1 MENDSEEKSQST
13 LRKFTSQGKTKTTGG
28 KANES
33 DEYII
38 TNTPEATTSF
48 PGCALLWKKF
58 GAHFDFASELSHLLA
73 TTNPFHETG
82 YDILCYII

>member
-1 MENDSEEKSQST
+1 MVKIVPVSLPTRE
-13 LRKFTSQGKTKTTGG
+13 RKFTSQGKTKTTGR

-48 PGCALLWKKF
+48 PGGALLWKNF
-58 GAHFDFASELSHLLA
+58 GATGAHFDLVSELSR
-73 TTNPFHETG
+73 
-82 YDILCYII
+82 II

>member
-1 MENDSEEKSQST
+1 ME
-13 LRKFTSQGKTKTTGG
+13 G

-58 GAHFDFASELSHLLA
+58 GEHFAFVCELSQNSVKFTEEGFL
-73 TTNPFHETG
+73 
-82 YDILCYII
+82 

>member
-1 MENDSEEKSQST
+1 MILGRQST
-13 LRKFTSQGKTKTTGG
+13 QGENCGLRKFIGQGKTKTTGG

-48 PGCALLWKKF
+48 PRGALLWKKF
-58 GAHFDFASELSHLLA
+58 GAWCSLNFL
-73 TTNPFHETG
+73 
-82 YDILCYII
+82 

>member
-1 MENDSEEKSQST
+1 M
-13 LRKFTSQGKTKTTGG
+13 RKFTSQIITKTTGG

-48 PGCALLWKKF
+48 PGGALLWKKF
-58 GAHFDFASELSHLLA
+58 EAHFDFLPEK
-73 TTNPFHETG
+73 
-82 YDILCYII
+82 

>member
-1 MENDSEEKSQST
+1 MFGKTYQLLALLSPSEYHYEYPSFMFGVQLAAK
-13 LRKFTSQGKTKTTGG
+13 RKFTSQGKTKTTGG

-48 PGCALLWKKF
+48 PGCIRRNL
-58 GAHFDFASELSHLLA
+58 ER
-73 TTNPFHETG
+73 
-82 YDILCYII
+82 ILTSCLNFL